1 MPQTQYIKIIL
12 RLVNDESLAFNP
24 QSNFMRILYILMV
37 YKASGGLPRGGR
49 LSITLTTIMKP
60 WSWHWTV
67 LKLEACNSTPK
78 YEWFWFSFY
87 FEFISQLEI
96 PLLPVTTFQRILGQE
111 HSRPAFGGVADTKPS
126 KCWRCSVTLPSPLYL
141 QKSQPPD
148 VPRMLIFQD
157 ASKYF
162 IIDKNSSFS
171 LFSLLSLPQFHQKKN
186 IRQRAFA
193 NGLLNYSL
201 LRKQQD
207 FSFWGC
213 DSQTERGK

>member
-1 MPQTQYIKIIL
+1 MMRVRPLTHNPILCESFTYRWFIKHL
-12 RLVNDESLAFNP
+12 GVFPEE
-24 QSNFMRILYILMV
+24 
-37 YKASGGLPRGGR
+37 GGCVLPW
-49 LSITLTTIMKP
+49 TTIMKP
-60 WSWHWTV
+60 WSWHCTV

-171 LFSLLSLPQFHQKKN
+171 FFSLLSLFTSVLPKEKYKAKGFCKWTAELQPPKKT
-186 IRQRAFA
+186 A
-193 NGLLNYSL
+193 GLFL
-201 LRKQQD
+201 LGVW
-207 FSFWGC
+207 F
-213 DSQTERGK
+213 TERGK